1 MVLSRQLVALLYEE
15 LAIQTEQ
22 DSQITP
28 YLIKKNALVLAL
40 PFDSFSLKLKIK
52 GLVPPRS
59 KVRSG
64 MRINIRPLGNCGENG
79 CAKASRVFPESR
91 IIVTGSARKYLVMKT
106 TLY

>member
-52 GLVPPRS
+52 GLVPPGV
-59 KVRSG
+59 KFV
-64 MRINIRPLGNCGENG
+64 PA
-79 CAKASRVFPESR
+79 CASTYDRWETVGKMDAPKHHRFSPSPVS
-91 IIVTGSARKYLVMKT
+91 
-106 TLY
+106 